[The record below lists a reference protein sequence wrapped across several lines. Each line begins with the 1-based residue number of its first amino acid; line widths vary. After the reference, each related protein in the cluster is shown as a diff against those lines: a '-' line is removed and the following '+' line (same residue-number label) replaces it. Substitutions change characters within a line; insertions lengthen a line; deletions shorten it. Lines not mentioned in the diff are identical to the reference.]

1 MPHTKVEGIDYTP
14 EGIEALRIDVIKMR
28 DTALSCEPVPD
39 FPTAV
44 ILSHAIALLAYLI
57 ELVKEQI

>member
-1 MPHTKVEGIDYTP
+1 MPHTKVEGIDYSAG
-14 EGIEALRIDVIKMR
+14 GIEALRIDLIKMR

-39 FPTAV
+39 FSTAV

-57 ELVKEQI
+57 DLVRDQK

>member
-1 MPHTKVEGIDYTP
+1 MPTKVEGIDYSA
-14 EGIEALRIDVIKMR
+14 EGIEALRQDVIKMR

-39 FPTAV
+39 FHASV

-57 ELVKEQI
+57 ELVKEQS